1 MNKSE
6 LIREISKVSR
16 LTKKDCTTCLNALT
30 SVVSKELGRGENIT
44 LSGFG
49 KFEVKNKRARNSYNP
64 YLKKTVRLPSKLIP
78 TFKPG
83 KNLKD
88 AVS

>member
-6 LIREISKVSR
+6 LITELSKTSK
-16 LTKKDCTTCLNALT
+16 LTKKDCATCLNALT
-30 SVVSKELGRGENIT
+30 NVVSRELRRGENIT

-49 KFEVKNKRARNSYNP
+49 KFEVKKKQSRNSYNP
-64 YLKKTVRLPSKLIP
+64 YLKKTIKLPAKLIP
-78 TFKPG
+78 SFKPG

-88 AVS
+88 AVC